1 MAGRTRGAL
10 HRQATSTQP
19 ACHRPRPQPSTTETP
34 HACSEQGLYA
44 ADGGP
49 RLQCDWWL
57 ARPSARPHA
66 IPPTHPPVSPTP
78 YGELAPVVGRTK
90 RQRVHDMGVASSAR
104 LACEPRPAQLSARL
118 PRGPRIAPPSALP
131 APRALP
137 PAHSPM
143 SSHRRAVCTPEAA
156 RTQRGRLSAW
166 PAGPAMRNCLRAGPA
181 ARAPPQST
189 ARPARTPP
197 PHPQLVPA
205 CPIGR
210 QIGGGQTDTSPHES
224 ETDPDV
230 LQVASIDRFSLGSAV
245 VHNCVWY

>member
-1 MAGRTRGAL
+1 MAGRTCGAL

-19 ACHRPRPQPSTTETP
+19 ACHRPRPQSTTETP

-78 YGELAPVVGRTK
+78 YGELAPVAGRTK

-210 QIGGGQTDTSPHES
+210 QIGGGQTDTSHES